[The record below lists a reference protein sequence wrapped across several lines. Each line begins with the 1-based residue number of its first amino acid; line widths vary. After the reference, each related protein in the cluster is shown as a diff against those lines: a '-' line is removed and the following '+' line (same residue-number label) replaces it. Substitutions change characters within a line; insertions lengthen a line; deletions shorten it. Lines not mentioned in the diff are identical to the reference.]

1 MAATIEEAC
10 MRGILTFAALALV
23 TGMTVPKLYR
33 ANESAQAL
41 TARVEEPVAVDNS
54 RSVTLTRGDN
64 GHFQTEA
71 SIDGRRIDFLVDT
84 GATTI
89 ALRESDAARLGI
101 HPAARDYTIRASTA
115 NGTVMGARTELN
127 RVEVGGVTVW
137 NVVAI
142 VLPDEALSQN
152 LLGMTFLSR
161 LHWEQKNGKLILE
174 Q

>member
-1 MAATIEEAC
+1 
-10 MRGILTFAALALV
+10 MRGILAFAAMALAI
-23 TGMTVPKLYR
+23 GMVVPKMYQVDGP
-33 ANESAQAL
+33 AKAL
-41 TARVEEPVAVDNS
+41 TTTVDQPSSPANNS
-54 RSVTLTRGDN
+54 RSVTLTRGSN

-71 SIDGRRIDFLVDT
+71 SIDGRRVNFLVDT

-101 HPAARDYTIRASTA
+101 HPAARDYTIRSQTA
-115 NGTVMGARTELN
+115 NGIILGARAELN
-127 RVEVGGVTVW
+127 RVEVGNVIVR

-142 VLPDEALSQN
+142 VLPDEALGQN
-152 LLGMTFLSR
+152 LLGMTFLSK